1 MSSSRAWLSNW
12 KLMLNEVPLNKQIC
26 YMSANCSWPQVPL
39 YVAKVHVAED
49 LIKQFFLSNA
59 KIMEKSWS
67 NGLQI
72 ARSLWICVDFRLEG
86 IHKVNSQ
93 LGFQRMQSYISLT
106 NPWQWWQILHF
117 LTLTRSRP
125 YVKGTISTQPRDVIV
140 FFSPKQN
147 TMEMRRKRQ
156 PFH

>member
-1 MSSSRAWLSNW
+1 MFLSSPKCFEQDFSCWVSSSRAWLSNW

-72 ARSLWICVDFRLEG
+72 ARSLWLCVDFRLEG

-93 LGFQRMQSYISLT
+93 LGFQRMQSYILLT
-106 NPWQWWQILHF
+106 NSWQWWQILHF
-117 LTLTRSRP
+117 LTLWRSRSHMSRGQFQP
-125 YVKGTISTQPRDVIV
+125 NLERSYVL
-140 FFSPKQN
+140 
-147 TMEMRRKRQ
+147 
-156 PFH
+156 